1 MPEPDRPLV
10 CPECGAKNK
19 PGARTC
25 RDCGEALTSSA
36 VTGRRPRP
44 RADEDDEEDDRP
56 RRRPRRDAGDD
67 QDLERIARR
76 VTKPTDDPGAASLLV
91 PIGVSGWAVAAGY
104 LGLLSCIPCLGGPF
118 GLLAIGCGVMALMKG
133 RNAGT
138 FGKASGVMR
147 AVVGITCGVIGVLIS
162 AVALLGMI
170 LGASGKR

>member
-25 RDCGEALTSSA
+25 RDCGETLTSSA
-36 VTGRRPRP
+36 VTGKQP
-44 RADEDDEEDDRP
+44 RADADDEDDRP
-56 RRRPRRDAGDD
+56 RRRRRDEDDD

-76 VTKPTDDPGAASLLV
+76 VTKPADDPGAASLLV

-104 LGLLSCIPCLGGPF
+104 LGLLSCIPCVGGPF
-118 GLLAIGCGVMALMKG
+118 GLAAIGCGIMALAKG

-147 AVVGITCGVIGVLIS
+147 AVVGIACGLIGVLIS
-162 AVALLGMI
+162 AVALLGFI
-170 LGASGKR
+170 LSATGRR